1 MGNPNGHL
9 IHGLCGTSLYAI
21 WQTMKQRCENR
32 NCRGYEWYGAK
43 EIKVCSEWQN
53 IATFHNWAMSNG
65 YQKGLTLDR
74 IDSCQDYRP
83 DNCRWVTMSQQQS
96 NKSNNHVI
104 EYKSEVHTLTEWSQ
118 ILKIPRT
125 TLSNRLTS
133 LGWTVERAFMTGGRV

>member
-21 WQTMKQRCENR
+21 WQTMKQRCENP

-43 EIKVCSEWQN
+43 GIKVCSEWQSVT
-53 IATFHNWAMSNG
+53 TFHDWAKKNG

-74 IDSCQDYRP
+74 IDSSQNYSP

-104 EYKSEVHTLTEWSQ
+104 EYKGEVHTLTEWSQ
-118 ILKIPRT
+118 ILMIPRT

-133 LGWTVERAFMTGGRV
+133 LGWTVERAFAKGGRV